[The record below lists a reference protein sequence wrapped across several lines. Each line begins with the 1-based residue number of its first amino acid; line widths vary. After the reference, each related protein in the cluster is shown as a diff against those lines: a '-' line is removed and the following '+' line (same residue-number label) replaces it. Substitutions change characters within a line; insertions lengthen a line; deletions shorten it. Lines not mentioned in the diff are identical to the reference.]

1 MSLILTT
8 VMQNILFHVKWYTL
22 LHAQSMYACRT
33 DDDVSSWCHVITMKY
48 WPHENK
54 QRHVVYIVCV
64 IAIQHDFP
72 TPPNFVPT
80 IRKGGIMSR
89 RRYTKNNKYTYDYI
103 YYYFNSRMNIINN
116 LNAANYRYLT
126 SRQYI
131 HPYNIINH
139 CQAIANSD
147 DNEVGTSNM
156 TTYMVNKGLHNVFL

>member
-1 MSLILTT
+1 MYLTLTT
-8 VMQNILFHVKWYTL
+8 VMQNILFHVIWYTL

-89 RRYTKNNKYTYDYI
+89 RRYTESNKYNYDYI
-103 YYYFNSRMNIINN
+103 YKYLSSRMNKIRSRRSLN
-116 LNAANYRYLT
+116 LPLSDVWTVLIQPLYQHHPSLSNYLWQGRKR
-126 SRQYI
+126 S
-131 HPYNIINH
+131 
-139 CQAIANSD
+139 CQ
-147 DNEVGTSNM
+147 
-156 TTYMVNKGLHNVFL
+156 